1 MNRPAAS
8 RALAGLVALSGCA
21 VETTYQDVAPILE
34 ARCNSCHVD
43 GVSTYRPYFTDYE
56 SVASLERILR
66 DTVTSREMPPF
77 GMDNT
82 MRCGNNYFADDGL
95 WLTDL
100 ELQTLTDWVDDGVPR
115 GGPDEPTDLAAA
127 PVAVEPALE
136 RVDRTLEM
144 AEEYAF
150 SGFDPGSQHRCFITD
165 PGMVEPAT
173 LSAFEVEPGNRF
185 TVQSVALYALDD
197 EASQTAAEALDAA
210 DVEPGYP
217 CFGGPGVEQA
227 RFVGTWVW
235 GRSVVRLPPSTGI
248 PLRPAGKLLLQI
260 HYNPQGGSLHP
271 AGDRTRVHLE
281 LGDGAAEAEYLEL
294 SAQGFSL
301 RPGIKDAVARGTI
314 DVDRPMR
321 ILGVAPLM
329 HESGATL
336 TVSRVRP
343 FSETCL
349 AEVHDW
355 AFYNHLR
362 LYQYLTTPP
371 EVLPGDR
378 LAIECRFETLNRIE
392 PTRQGWDEASE
403 QCLARLYTVPSGD
416 AP

>member
-82 MRCGNNYFADDGL
+82 MRCGNNYFADEGL

-173 LSAFEVEPGNRF
+173 LSAFEVEPPGCGAAR
-185 TVQSVALYALDD
+185 SSGSRRPP
-197 EASQTAAEALDAA
+197 ASRSARPASSSSRSTTTRRADRSTRPATAPASTSSSATARPRRSTSSCQRRDSRSAPGSRTRWRAA
-210 DVEPGYP
+210 
-217 CFGGPGVEQA
+217 
-227 RFVGTWVW
+227 
-235 GRSVVRLPPSTGI
+235 PSTSI
-248 PLRPAGKLLLQI
+248 ARCASWEWRRSCTSRARP
-260 HYNPQGGSLHP
+260 
-271 AGDRTRVHLE
+271 
-281 LGDGAAEAEYLEL
+281 
-294 SAQGFSL
+294 
-301 RPGIKDAVARGTI
+301 
-314 DVDRPMR
+314 
-321 ILGVAPLM
+321 
-329 HESGATL
+329 
-336 TVSRVRP
+336 
-343 FSETCL
+343 
-349 AEVHDW
+349 
-355 AFYNHLR
+355 
-362 LYQYLTTPP
+362 
-371 EVLPGDR
+371 
-378 LAIECRFETLNRIE
+378 
-392 PTRQGWDEASE
+392 
-403 QCLARLYTVPSGD
+403 
-416 AP
+416 